1 MTDSR
6 LIECK
11 VLKEEPTKDL
21 LEELYAIEIS
31 AHKSP
36 WTFDGIAKSFNGNI
50 VIGCFLDKKLVGFA
64 VMQTVLDESELLT
77 IGIMPEFQGRGL
89 GKSLLSAAL
98 SEVKKRGAKKCFL
111 EVRVSNLP
119 ALSLYEKAG
128 FKKNGIRKNYYVKT
142 AVLPAEDAYTMVSEL

>member
-1 MTDSR
+1 MTDSG

-11 VLKEEPTKDL
+11 VLKEPTKGL

-89 GKSLLSAAL
+89 GKSLLSASL

-111 EVRVSNLP
+111 EVRVSNL
-119 ALSLYEKAG
+119 SLYEKTG
-128 FKKNGIRKNYYVKT
+128 FKKTGIRKNYYAKT
-142 AVLPAEDAYTMVSEL
+142 AVLPAEDAYTMMFMM

>member
-11 VLKEEPTKDL
+11 VLKEPTKGL

-50 VIGCFLDKKLVGFA
+50 VIGCFLDKRLVGFA

-119 ALSLYEKAG
+119 ALSLYEKTG
-128 FKKNGIRKNYYVKT
+128 FKKNGIRKNYYAKT

>member
-11 VLKEEPTKDL
+11 VLKEPTKCL

-36 WTFDGIAKSFNGNI
+36 WTFDGIAESFNGNI
-50 VIGCFLDKKLVGFA
+50 VVGCFAEQKLVGFA

-77 IGIMPEFQGRGL
+77 IGIIPEFQGRGL
-89 GKSLLSAAL
+89 GRRLLEASLK
-98 SEVKKRGAKKCFL
+98 EVKKLGVNKCFL

-119 ALSLYEKAG
+119 ALYLYEKAG
-128 FKKNGIRKNYYVKT
+128 FKKTGIRKNYYSKT
-142 AVLPAEDAYTMVSEL
+142 ANLPAEDAFTMSADL

>member
-1 MTDSR
+1 MTD
-6 LIECK
+6 LGQIECK
-11 VLKEEPTKDL
+11 VLKEPTKEL
-21 LEELYAIEIS
+21 LDELYSIEVS

-36 WTFDGIAKSFNGNI
+36 WTFDGIAASFDGNI
-50 VIGCFLDKKLVGFA
+50 VIVCFLDKKLVGFA
-64 VMQTVLDESELLT
+64 VMQTVFDESELLT

-89 GKSLLSAAL
+89 GKSLLSASL

-119 ALSLYEKAG
+119 ALG
-128 FKKNGIRKNYYVKT
+128 FKKTGIRKNYYAKT